1 MARKNTR
8 QYWIIGIIA
17 IIILMLAAYFS
28 RSTEEGILVEQSTV
42 EVRDIIETVQ
52 ASGRICP
59 EKEVK
64 ISSDVSGAIFDL
76 SVREG
81 DSVKE
86 GQFIAQIDPEV
97 IESQVQRARASVN
110 SAQAQLAQNEA
121 GEAQA
126 EAQLEQA
133 QAQLNTQRVIHKRN
147 TSLFEQEV
155 ISSQELEQSQLNLDN
170 AIANVK
176 SAEAQLR
183 SAAKAVEAAGYNIQ
197 SARASLKELLTSLD
211 RTTILAPT
219 DGIVSKLNVEEGER
233 VVGTIQMT
241 GTELMRIANFNSMEV
256 RVEVSE
262 NDIIRLEEGDEVNIE
277 VDAYIS
283 RIFIGYVTEIASSA
297 ADIGSA
303 TAGSG
308 INTEQATNFI
318 VKIRIDSASYSDLLE
333 DGQQF
338 PFRPGMNANVE
349 IKTRQSVDV
358 VAAPIG
364 AITTR
369 DKEEKEGEKSSQ
381 SSVLQDQY
389 KEVAF
394 IIESDTVRQV
404 EVETGLQDAEWI
416 EIKSGLSKGDKVAS
430 GPYSAVFQRLKE
442 GDQVRVEEKKSGND

>member
-1 MARKNTR
+1 MARRNTR
-8 QYWIIGIIA
+8 RNWIIGIVA
-17 IIILMLAAYFS
+17 IIILMLAAYFT
-28 RSTEEGILVEQSTV
+28 RSSEEGILVEQSSI
-42 EVRDIIETVQ
+42 EARDIIETVQ
-52 ASGRICP
+52 ASGRIYP

-110 SAQAQLAQNEA
+110 SALAQLAQNQA

-147 TSLFEQEV
+147 ASLFEQEV

-176 SAEAQLR
+176 SSKAQLR
-183 SAAKAVEAAGYNIQ
+183 SAAKAVEAARYNVQ
-197 SARASLKELLTSLD
+197 SARASLKELSTSLD
-211 RTTILAPT
+211 RTTIIAPT

-262 NDIIRLEEGDEVNIE
+262 NDIIRLEEDDEVNIE
-277 VDAYIS
+277 VDAYIG
-283 RIFIGYVTEIASSA
+283 RVFKGHVTEIASSA

-318 VKIRIDSASYSDLLE
+318 VKIRIDSNSYSDLLTE
-333 DGQQF
+333 GQKF

-349 IKTRQSVDV
+349 IKTREVKDV

-369 DKEEKEGEKSSQ
+369 DEEEGDGDAQ
-381 SSVLQDQY
+381 SSVLQDEF

-394 IIESDTVRQV
+394 IIESDSVRQV
-404 EVETGLQDAEWI
+404 QVETGLQDAEWI
-416 EIKSGLSKGDKVAS
+416 EIKSGLSVGDKVAS
-430 GPYSAVFQRLKE
+430 GPYNAVFKLLKD
-442 GDQVRVEEKKSGND
+442 GDPVRIKEKGSKDE

>member
-1 MARKNTR
+1 M
-8 QYWIIGIIA
+8 IF
-17 IIILMLAAYFS
+17 AYFN
-28 RSTEEGILVEQSTV
+28 RSSDEGILVQSSTI
-42 EVRDIIETVQ
+42 EKRDIMETVQ
-52 ASGRICP
+52 ASGRIYP

-81 DSVKE
+81 DSVKQ

-97 IESQVQRARASVN
+97 IESQVQRAQASVN
-110 SAQAQLAQNEA
+110 SALAQLAQNQA

-126 EAQLEQA
+126 EAQVEQA
-133 QAQLNTQRVIHKRN
+133 QAQVNTQQVIHKRN
-147 TSLFEQEV
+147 TSLYEEEV

-170 AIANVK
+170 ATSNLKSVK
-176 SAEAQLR
+176 AQLR
-183 SAAKAVEAAGYNIQ
+183 SAKKAVEAARYNVQ
-197 SARASLKELLTSLD
+197 SARASLKELTTSLD
-211 RTTILAPT
+211 RTTIYAPT

-262 NDIIRLEEGDEVNIE
+262 NDIIRINEDDEVDIE
-277 VDAYIS
+277 VDAYIG
-283 RIFIGYVTEIASSA
+283 RIFLGYVTEIASSA
-297 ADIGSA
+297 SDVGTAS
-303 TAGSG
+303 AGSG

-318 VKIRIDSASYSDLLE
+318 VKIRIDSASYADLVQK
-333 DGQQF
+333 GRKF

-349 IKTRQSVDV
+349 IKTRSAENV

-369 DKEEKEGEKSSQ
+369 DEDE
-381 SSVLQDQY
+381 DQQQTTAMEDQFQ
-389 KEVAF
+389 EVAF

-404 EVETGLQDAEWI
+404 RVETGLQDAEFI
-416 EIKSGLSKGDKVAS
+416 EIKSGLAVGDEVAS
-430 GPYSAVFQRLKE
+430 GPYSAVFQRLKD
-442 GDQVRVEEKKSGND
+442 GSPVRIEEEKDK

>member
-1 MARKNTR
+1 MAKSRKR
-8 QYWIIGIIA
+8 RYWIIGGLIA
-17 IIILMLAAYFS
+17 VALLMLLAYFN
-28 RSTEEGILVEQSTV
+28 RSTDEGMLVQSSTI
-42 EVRDIIETVQ
+42 EKRDILETVQ
-52 ASGRICP
+52 ASGRIYP

-97 IESQVQRARASVN
+97 IESQVQRAQASVN
-110 SAQAQLAQNEA
+110 SALAQLAQNEA

-126 EAQLEQA
+126 EAQVEQA
-133 QAQLNTQRVIHKRN
+133 QAQVNTQRVIHNRN
-147 TSLFEQEV
+147 TNLYEEEV

-170 AIANVK
+170 AEANLK
-176 SAEAQLR
+176 STKAQLR
-183 SAAKAVEAAGYNIQ
+183 SAQKAVEAARYNVQ
-197 SARASLKELLTSLD
+197 SARASLKELTTSLD
-211 RTTILAPT
+211 RTTIYAPT

-262 NDIIRLEEGDEVNIE
+262 NDIIRLNQNDEVDIE
-277 VDAYIS
+277 VDAYIG
-283 RIFIGYVTEIASSA
+283 RIFRGYVTEIASSA

-303 TAGSG
+303 TSGSG

-318 VKIRIDSASYSDLLE
+318 VKIRIDSASYADLIE
-333 DGQQF
+333 KDRQF

-349 IKTRQSVDV
+349 IKTRGAENV

-369 DKEEKEGEKSSQ
+369 DEDDEEERTSAI
-381 SSVLQDQY
+381 QDQFQ
-389 KEVAF
+389 EVAF

-404 EVETGLQDAEWI
+404 RVETGLQDAEFI
-416 EIKSGLSKGDKVAS
+416 EIKSGLGVGDQVAS

-442 GDQVRVEEKKSGND
+442 GSTVRVENKNGE